1 MSVSIYLNNLQV
13 QIVNGTFG
21 KKGKFQNSIIAD
33 APDGSIINGIV
44 MDQDSFVQ
52 FLRRIWAE
60 NNLNKKDVHLVVNS
74 NKIPGRLVD
83 VPVLN
88 TTKTRQYIG
97 RELADMQKED
107 EESFICY
114 NEVGGGGKNSKMRK
128 LYAEIVAN
136 SLIKDYIDIFAAAG
150 ITLKSIVSAEGSI
163 ISLLDQ
169 TVAKQ
174 YKTFVLQ
181 IINGNIVS
189 NILWVDGSFNYFNST
204 RLFNDIGSEAYYTD
218 CARSLSNLSQF
229 MMAHK
234 IEHEIERIVIAGTPR
249 NDISFYGQYVDQQGI
264 NAPVELLYQGLG
276 DTPQQNF
283 EAQQAIFAVSGLFD
297 VGKEGNFILKY
308 NSKSTEK
315 KMDPQLKKSIIIV
328 GSTLGA
334 MLLIFAITFFM
345 RLSRQNTYD
354 ELVEYNED
362 PLVVSQASLFD
373 AMSIRRDALAAQ
385 SNSISNVLDTIETY
399 PILNDDVIQKLNDTA
414 KGYAEIE
421 IGSFDAENGL
431 VNVTAKAEDVEKI
444 NQYIDRLEEQ
454 EDMFSSVKYSGY
466 NMTQDGTWSIN
477 VVCTFAPGV
486 GREGEQH
493 EE

>member
-1 MSVSIYLNNLQV
+1 
-13 QIVNGTFG
+13 
-21 KKGKFQNSIIAD
+21 
-33 APDGSIINGIV
+33 
-44 MDQDSFVQ
+44 
-52 FLRRIWAE
+52 
-60 NNLNKKDVHLVVNS
+60 
-74 NKIPGRLVD
+74 
-83 VPVLN
+83 
-88 TTKTRQYIG
+88 
-97 RELADMQKED
+97 
-107 EESFICY
+107 
-114 NEVGGGGKNSKMRK
+114 
-128 LYAEIVAN
+128 
-136 SLIKDYIDIFAAAG
+136 
-150 ITLKSIVSAEGSI
+150 
-163 ISLLDQ
+163 
-169 TVAKQ
+169 
-174 YKTFVLQ
+174 
-181 IINGNIVS
+181 
-189 NILWVDGSFNYFNST
+189 
-204 RLFNDIGSEAYYTD
+204 
-218 CARSLSNLSQF
+218 
-229 MMAHK
+229 
-234 IEHEIERIVIAGTPR
+234 
-249 NDISFYGQYVDQQGI
+249 
-264 NAPVELLYQGLG
+264 
-276 DTPQQNF
+276 
-283 EAQQAIFAVSGLFD
+283 
-297 VGKEGNFILKY
+297 
-308 NSKSTEK
+308 
-315 KMDPQLKKSIIIV
+315 MDPQLKKSIIIV

>member
-52 FLRRIWAE
+52 FLNRVWAE
-60 NNLNKKDVHLVVNS
+60 YNLSKKDVHLVVNS
-74 NKIPGRLVD
+74 NKIPGRLID
-83 VPVLN
+83 VPALN
-88 TTKTRQYIG
+88 VNKTRQFIS
-97 RELADMQKED
+97 RELADMQRDD
-107 EESFICY
+107 EESVICY
-114 NEVGGGGKNSKMRK
+114 SEVSGTGKGGKMRK
-128 LYAEIVAN
+128 LYAEIVGN
-136 SLIKDYIDIFAAAG
+136 SLVKDYIDIFSAAG

-163 ISLLDQ
+163 IGLLDQ

-189 NILWVDGSFNYFNST
+189 NILWVDGVFNYFNST
-204 RLFNDIGSEAYYTD
+204 RLFNDIGSDAYYTD

-229 MMAHK
+229 MVAHK
-234 IEHEIERIVIAGTPR
+234 IEHEIERVVIAGTPKS
-249 NDISFYGQYVDQQGI
+249 DISFYGQYVDQQGI

-297 VGKEGNFILKY
+297 VGKEGNFIARY
-308 NSKSTEK
+308 NSKASDK
-315 KMDPQLKKSIIIV
+315 KIDPQLLKGIIIV
-328 GSTLGA
+328 GASLGA
-334 MLLIFAITFFM
+334 MVLIFLISLFM
-345 RLSRQNTYD
+345 RLSRQKVYD
-354 ELVEYNED
+354 DLIEYNED
-362 PLVVSQASLFD
+362 PNIVAQVNLFD
-373 AMSIRRDALAAQ
+373 AMSLRRDALAAQ
-385 SNSISNVLDTIETY
+385 SNSISNVLATIETY
-399 PILNDDVIQKLNDTA
+399 PILNDDVIQKLKDTA

-431 VNVTAKAEDVEKI
+431 VNVTAKADDVELI

-454 EDMFSSVKYSGY
+454 DMFSSVRYSGY

-477 VVCTFAPGV
+477 VVCTFAAGV

-493 EE
+493 ED